1 MSKHVGMQ
9 KCPTC
14 GRRPKRSTQANR
26 HYWLLVHVI
35 ADKARPKDENGV
47 ARAYSADAWH
57 INFRQTFLGATD
69 YILPIALDP
78 GKPALLQKTTI
89 TIPHSTADLSV
100 DEFSDYVGRVEAW
113 AAEQGIYLDEL
124 TT

>member
-1 MSKHVGMQ
+1 MTKHVGMT

-35 ADKARPKDENGV
+35 AAKSNSGAF
-47 ARAYSADAWH
+47 SADTWH
-57 INFRQTFLGATD
+57 LYFRKTFLGATD
-69 YILPIALDP
+69 AALPNRQVL
-78 GKPALLQKTTI
+78 

-100 DEFSDYVGRVEAW
+100 DEFSDYVGKVEAW